1 METNQRLLKR
11 FNTGLIAAALLLGCS
26 AAFAQV
32 KIGTNPTAISPAN
45 NLEVEAS
52 TTGNKI
58 SIDKTTGKLTIA
70 DGSQGTSKILTSDAN
85 GVATWASTPVQDSPV
100 MFSVYNTANQ
110 VSGYLAIDKVN
121 FGAKYFDKNINFDLA
136 NDNFT
141 IPANAAGIYEFTTTY
156 ATLNNGNYVKGVY
169 VGIYVN
175 NVLSRYISVANSPAG
190 AGVGGSGA
198 TLIPLNVGDVVDMRW
213 IPSLG
218 SASESLTF
226 FSYNLNVALISR

>member
-1 METNQRLLKR
+1 M
-11 FNTGLIAAALLLGCS
+11 GAVMIAAAMLLGS
-26 AAFAQV
+26 SSAFAQV
-32 KIGTNPTAISPAN
+32 KIGSNPTSINAAN

-52 TTGNKI
+52 TAGRKT
-58 SIDKTTGKLTIA
+58 SIDKTTGKVTIA
-70 DGSQGTSKILTSDAN
+70 DGSQGVDKVLTSDAN
-85 GVATWASTPVQDSPV
+85 GVATWVSPPVQDSPV
-100 MFSVYNTANQ
+100 MFSVYNIGNQ

-121 FGAKYFDKNINFDLA
+121 FGGKYFDKNVNFDLT

-156 ATLNNGNYVKGVY
+156 ASLNTGNYVKGVY